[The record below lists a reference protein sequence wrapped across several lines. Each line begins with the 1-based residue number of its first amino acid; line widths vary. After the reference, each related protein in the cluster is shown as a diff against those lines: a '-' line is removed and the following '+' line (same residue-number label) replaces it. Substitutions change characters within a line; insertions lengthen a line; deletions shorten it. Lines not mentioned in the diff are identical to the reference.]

1 MSGQSPEDYRKRQ
14 REFYQSNAVGWDVWA
29 ASVAEQSEG
38 FNNPLI
44 EAAGVAEGM
53 KILDLAS
60 GAGEPAL
67 TVARLVGPAGH
78 VTASD
83 LSPAMLAIAEARA
96 KEAGLANMDFEIGEL
111 DALPF
116 DDDAFDAVISR
127 FGIMYSPEPERA
139 LAEARRV
146 TKSGGRIAFMVWGP
160 IETNAMLWTVLDV
173 GNRITGHFEGDELT
187 HPFCYAGPGSLGR
200 YFEGAGLSDVR
211 EEDHEFAPRIPKSV
225 PFWQPLIGMNFGG
238 ALATMS
244 EPEKAALEEAVAS
257 AFAPTLKD
265 DKYHVSAHIRV
276 ISGACP

>member
-187 HPFCYAGPGSLGR
+187 HPFCYAEKGSLGR